1 MQIVNNHIMRGMVK
15 NKMANEYELCELLYR
30 AEDKIFSCG
39 CPYLALAEEMG
50 YISCYVATHNPDIGL
65 SNFGRISTKQCFR
78 TAGFSTEYAMYTY
91 KMIENGL
98 PLTKI
103 GDNILEHKAKVWN
116 RQREAEIRE
125 QQEREEEYEDEQDW

>member
-1 MQIVNNHIMRGMVK
+1 
-15 NKMANEYELCELLYR
+15 
-30 AEDKIFSCG
+30 
-39 CPYLALAEEMG
+39 
-50 YISCYVATHNPDIGL
+50 
-65 SNFGRISTKQCFR
+65 
-78 TAGFSTEYAMYTY
+78 MYTY

>member
-1 MQIVNNHIMRGMVK
+1 MRGMVK

-50 YISCYVATHNPDIGL
+50 YISCYVATHNPDKGL
-65 SNFGRISTKQCFR
+65 SNFGRISTKQCFK
-78 TAGFSTEYAMYTY
+78 TGGYSTEYALYTY
-91 KMIENGL
+91 KMIEEGL
-98 PLTKI
+98 PLDKI

-116 RQREAEIRE
+116 REYEQEMERRREES
-125 QQEREEEYEDEQDW
+125 EEEYYEDDY